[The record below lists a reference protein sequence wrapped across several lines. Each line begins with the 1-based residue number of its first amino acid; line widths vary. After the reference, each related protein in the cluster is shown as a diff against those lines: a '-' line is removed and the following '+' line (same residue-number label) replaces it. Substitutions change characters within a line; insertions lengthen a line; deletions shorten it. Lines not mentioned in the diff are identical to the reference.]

1 MMCSANPYRAF
12 AKLQVKLDRKIQK
25 IVEISTNMC
34 YNEKNLEC
42 IGRMIEEKADWKT
55 GYQEALGYLGGII

>member
-1 MMCSANPYRAF
+1 
-12 AKLQVKLDRKIQK
+12 
-25 IVEISTNMC
+25 MC

-42 IGRMIEEKADWKT
+42 LGRMIEEKADWKT